1 MNSDKILFKL
11 HAEVCNSMGHPIRLE
26 TVFHLKEAELSFSEI
41 AEAIG
46 VGKSTLARHLSLMV
60 SNGIIIQR
68 KDGVNVYYKIASP
81 KITTACALMKEV
93 LIERL
98 KSNLDIIPNVD

>member
-41 AEAIG
+41 VQPISEHGRSPEKGDGIIY
-46 VGKSTLARHLSLMV
+46 V
-60 SNGIIIQR
+60 SNVEKAYRVKTGMENGE
-68 KDGVNVYYKIASP
+68 K
-81 KITTACALMKEV
+81 
-93 LIERL
+93 
-98 KSNLDIIPNVD
+98 

>member
-26 TVFHLKEAELSFSEI
+26 TVFHLKETELSFSEI
-41 AEAIG
+41 ADAIG

-68 KDGVNVYYKIASP
+68 KEGVNVYYKIASP
-81 KITTACALMKEV
+81 KITEACALMKEV

-98 KSNLDIIPNVD
+98 KSNIDIIANVD